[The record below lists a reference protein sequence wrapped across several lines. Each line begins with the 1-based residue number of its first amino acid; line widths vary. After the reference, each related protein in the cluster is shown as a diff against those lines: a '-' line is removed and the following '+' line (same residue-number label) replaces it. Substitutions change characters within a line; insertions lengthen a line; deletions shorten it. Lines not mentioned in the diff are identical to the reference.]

1 MSNILNKWGKTGAR
15 TSSMANT
22 LSIVLLVIIVV
33 VFSVLGTY
41 MFASTRNILVK
52 QQESMLQTKTQAIVS
67 EFDALFKEKGALVKQ
82 MSTNTLFRQY
92 IETTASATDAA
103 SSTYAAETQATL
115 AAIVKAEPSFAD
127 AWVGGLD
134 GKGFWIQND
143 GVVSAPDFE
152 IQSRPYYKP
161 IIDAD
166 GLYFSDPYIDIAA
179 GDVLMGIFYPIK
191 DDNNNMIGFAAA
203 DIAFK
208 DIPAIMES
216 YSLGS
221 TGYSMLLSKSGEILY
236 HPDQEKVL
244 KENILDSTGDMG
256 EIGKKMLAGESGVQ
270 LMNDNGERRYI
281 GYATSKDTGWSVGLT
296 ISEEEVLAELKTF
309 TWITLGG
316 FAAATLLLVIICYIT
331 LRRLLR
337 SIPQLLA
344 KIKQIEQGDL
354 TVKLDIKST
363 NEIGQIATG
372 LNSMVQKIQSMLQMV
387 GSSAQVLNQSSNDLQ
402 AISSRTAVTMN
413 DTSTAI
419 NEIANATNYQS
430 IETENIL
437 RKTGSLSSQI
447 DEIATDAQAME
458 TVVQTSADQSSQ
470 GLAVVEQLSKWSEE
484 NHQSTLAVSSIIQE
498 IDLSRNEISSFV
510 DTVKQIASQT
520 NLLAL
525 NASIEAA
532 RAGEHGRGFAVVA
545 EEVRKLAEQTAQATE
560 EINKKVNVIEEKT
573 TLSVE
578 HTMRGMKIAEENA
591 KSVEDTKHVFF
602 SINQDL
608 KDLQQ
613 RMMQITSNTANVHKH
628 KDEIFQ
634 ALEIISSTTEE
645 NSASTEEV
653 SASTQEQLDSIQQVA
668 DLSKQLNQLS
678 GKLQDELSQFKVE
691 S

>member
-1 MSNILNKWGKTGAR
+1 MSNMLNKWGKKGAR

-33 VFSVLGTY
+33 VFSVLGTF
-41 MFASTRNILVK
+41 MFTSTRNILVK

-82 MSTNTLFRQY
+82 MSTNTLFKQY
-92 IETTASATDAA
+92 IETTASAADAA

-115 AAIVKAEPSFAD
+115 AEIVKAEPSFAD
-127 AWVGGLD
+127 AWVAGLD

-143 GVVSAPDFE
+143 GVVSAPDFD

-161 IIDAD
+161 VTGAD
-166 GLYFSDPYIDIAA
+166 GLYFSDPYIDVAA

-256 EIGKKMLAGESGVQ
+256 EIGKKMLAGEHGIQ

-296 ISEEEVLAELKTF
+296 ITEKEVLGELKTF

-354 TVKLDIKST
+354 TVILDIKSN

-372 LNSMVQKIQSMLQMV
+372 LNSMVQKIQGMLQMV
-387 GSSAQVLNQSSNDLQ
+387 GSSAQILNQSSNDLQ

-437 RKTGSLSSQI
+437 CKTGSLSSQI
-447 DEIATDAQAME
+447 DEIATDTQAMG

-484 NHQSTLAVSSIIQE
+484 NHQSTQAVSSIIQE

-560 EINKKVNVIEEKT
+560 EINKKVNMIEEKT

-613 RMMQITSNTANVHKH
+613 RMMQITNNTSNVHKH

-653 SASTQEQLDSIQQVA
+653 SASTQEQLDSIEQVA

-678 GKLQDELSQFKVE
+678 GKLQEELSQFKVK

>member
-1 MSNILNKWGKTGAR
+1 MSNMLNKWGKKGAR

-33 VFSVLGTY
+33 VFSVLGTF

-82 MSTNTLFRQY
+82 MSTNTLFKQY
-92 IETTASATDAA
+92 IETTASAADAA
-103 SSTYAAETQATL
+103 SSTYAAEAQATL
-115 AAIVKAEPSFAD
+115 AEIVKAEPSFAD
-127 AWVGGLD
+127 AWVAGLD

-143 GVVSAPDFE
+143 GVVSAPDFD

-161 IIDAD
+161 VTGAD
-166 GLYFSDPYIDIAA
+166 GLYFSDPYIDVAA

-191 DDNNNMIGFAAA
+191 DANNNMIGFAAA

-256 EIGKKMLAGESGVQ
+256 EIGKKMLAGEHGIQ

-296 ISEEEVLAELKTF
+296 ITEKEVLGELKTF

-354 TVKLDIKST
+354 TVILDIKSN

-372 LNSMVQKIQSMLQMV
+372 LNSMVQKIQGMLQMV
-387 GSSAQVLNQSSNDLQ
+387 GSSAQILNQSSNDLQ

-447 DEIATDAQAME
+447 DEIATDTQAMGA
-458 TVVQTSADQSSQ
+458 VVQTSADQSSQ

-484 NHQSTLAVSSIIQE
+484 NHQSTQAVSSIIQE

-560 EINKKVNVIEEKT
+560 EINKKVNMIEEKT

-578 HTMRGMKIAEENA
+578 HTMRGMKIAKENA

-613 RMMQITSNTANVHKH
+613 RMMQITNNTSNVHKH

-653 SASTQEQLDSIQQVA
+653 SASTQEQLDSIEQVA

-678 GKLQDELSQFKVE
+678 GKLQEELSQFKVK

>member
-1 MSNILNKWGKTGAR
+1 MLKTLKRRGKTGAR

-22 LSIVLLVIIVV
+22 LALVLLIIIVV
-33 VFSVLGTY
+33 VFAVLGTF
-41 MFASTRNILVK
+41 MFTSTRNILVQ

-67 EFDALFKEKGALVKQ
+67 EFDALFKEKGSLVKQ
-82 MSTNTLFRQY
+82 MSTNKLFRQY
-92 IETTASATDAA
+92 IETTKSAAEAA
-103 SSTYAAETQATL
+103 TSTYAAETRDTL
-115 AAIVKAEPSFAD
+115 AKIVEAEPSFND
-127 AWVGGLD
+127 AWIGGMD

-143 GVVSAPDFE
+143 GVVSAPDFD
-152 IQSRPYYKP
+152 IQARPYYQSVK
-161 IIDAD
+161 DAD
-166 GLYFSDPYIDIAA
+166 GLYFSDPYIDISA
-179 GDVLMGIFYPIK
+179 GKVLMGIFYPIK

-203 DIAFK
+203 DILFSN
-208 DIPAIMES
+208 IPSIMES

-221 TGYSMLLSKSGEILY
+221 TGYSILLSKSGDILY
-236 HPDQEKVL
+236 HPDESKVL
-244 KENILDSTGDMG
+244 KENIKNTTGDMG
-256 EIGKKMLAGESGVQ
+256 EVGKKMIAGESGIQ
-270 LMNDNGERRYI
+270 LINDNGERRYV

-296 ISEEEVLAELKTF
+296 ITEKEVLAELRTF

-316 FAAATLLLVIICYIT
+316 FAAAAILLVIISYIT

-337 SIPQLLA
+337 TIPQLLS

-354 TVKLDIKST
+354 TVELDIKSN

-372 LNSMVQKIQSMLQMV
+372 LNSMVKKIQDMLKIV
-387 GSSAQVLNQSSNDLQ
+387 GNSAQVLNHSSNDLQ
-402 AISSRTAVTMN
+402 SISSRTAVTMN

-447 DEIATDAQAME
+447 DEIAADAQAMGSM
-458 TVVQTSADQSSQ
+458 VQTSVDQSGQ
-470 GLAVVEQLSKWSEE
+470 GLAVVEQLSKWSAE
-484 NHQSTLAVSSIIQE
+484 NHSSTQSISSIIQE
-498 IDLSRNEISSFV
+498 IDQSRNEISSFV

-560 EINKKVNVIEEKT
+560 EINKKVSVIEEKT
-573 TLSVE
+573 SLSVE
-578 HTMRGMKIAEENA
+578 HTMRGMKIAEENT
-591 KSVEDTKHVFF
+591 KSVEDTKQVFYN
-602 SINQDL
+602 IN
-608 KDLQQ
+608 KDLEELKL
-613 RMMQITSNTANVHKH
+613 RMAQITNSTSSVHQH

-653 SASTQEQLDSIQQVA
+653 SASTQEQLESIQQVA
-668 DLSKQLNQLS
+668 DLSNQLNQLS
-678 GKLQDELSQFKVE
+678 AKLQEELSHFKVE
-691 S
+691 

>member
-1 MSNILNKWGKTGAR
+1 MSNMLNKWGKMGAR

-33 VFSVLGTY
+33 VFAVLGTF

-82 MSTNTLFRQY
+82 MSTNTLFQQY
-92 IETTASATDAA
+92 IETTASAADAA

-127 AWVGGLD
+127 AWIAGLD

-143 GVVSAPDFE
+143 GVVSAPDFD

-161 IIDAD
+161 VTAAD

-191 DDNNNMIGFAAA
+191 DDNNNTIGFAAA

-256 EIGKKMLAGESGVQ
+256 NIGKKMLAGENGVQ

-354 TVKLDIKST
+354 TVQLDIKSN

-372 LNSMVQKIQSMLQMV
+372 LNSMVQKIQVMLQMV
-387 GSSAQVLNQSSNDLQ
+387 GSSAQILNQSSNDLQ

-447 DEIATDAQAME
+447 DEIATDAQAMG

-484 NHQSTLAVSSIIQE
+484 NHQSTQAMSSIIQE

-602 SINQDL
+602 SINKDL

-613 RMMQITSNTANVHKH
+613 RMMQITNNTSNVHKH

-653 SASTQEQLDSIQQVA
+653 SASTQEQLDSIEQVA

-678 GKLQDELSQFKVE
+678 GKLQDELSQFKVK

>member
-1 MSNILNKWGKTGAR
+1 MSNMLNKWGKTGAR

-22 LSIVLLVIIVV
+22 LSIVLLIIIVV
-33 VFSVLGTY
+33 VFAVLGTF

-82 MSTNTLFRQY
+82 MSTNTLFQQY
-92 IETTASATDAA
+92 IGTTASAADAK

-127 AWVGGLD
+127 AWVAGLD

-143 GVVSAPDFE
+143 GVVSAPDFD

-161 IIDAD
+161 VTDAD

-191 DDNNNMIGFAAA
+191 DENNTTIGFAAA

-244 KENILDSTGDMG
+244 KENILNSTGDIG
-256 EIGKKMLAGESGVQ
+256 DIGKKMLAGENGVQ

-354 TVKLDIKST
+354 TVKLDIKSN

-372 LNSMVQKIQSMLQMV
+372 LNSMVQKIQGMLQMV
-387 GSSAQVLNQSSNDLQ
+387 GSSAQILNQSSNDLQ

-447 DEIATDAQAME
+447 DEIATDAQAMG

-484 NHQSTLAVSSIIQE
+484 NHLSTQAMSSIIQE

-573 TLSVE
+573 NLSVE

-602 SINQDL
+602 SINKDL

-613 RMMQITSNTANVHKH
+613 RMMQITTNTANVHKH

-653 SASTQEQLDSIQQVA
+653 SASTQDQLNGIEQVA

-678 GKLQDELSQFKVE
+678 GKLQDELSQFKVK

>member
-1 MSNILNKWGKTGAR
+1 MSNMLNKWGKKGAR

-33 VFSVLGTY
+33 VFSVLGTF

-82 MSTNTLFRQY
+82 MSTNTLFKQY
-92 IETTASATDAA
+92 IETTASAADAA

-115 AAIVKAEPSFAD
+115 AEIVKAEPSFAD
-127 AWVGGLD
+127 AWVAGLD

-143 GVVSAPDFE
+143 GVVSAPDFD

-161 IIDAD
+161 VTGAD
-166 GLYFSDPYIDIAA
+166 GLYFSDPYIDVAA

-256 EIGKKMLAGESGVQ
+256 EIGKKMLAGEHGIQ

-296 ISEEEVLAELKTF
+296 ITEKEVLGELKTF

-354 TVKLDIKST
+354 TVILDIKSN

-372 LNSMVQKIQSMLQMV
+372 LNSMVQKIQGMLQMV
-387 GSSAQVLNQSSNDLQ
+387 GSSAQILNQSSNDLQ

-447 DEIATDAQAME
+447 DEIATDTQAMGA
-458 TVVQTSADQSSQ
+458 VVQTSADQSSQ

-484 NHQSTLAVSSIIQE
+484 NHQSTQAVSSIIQE

-560 EINKKVNVIEEKT
+560 EINKKVNMIEEKT

-613 RMMQITSNTANVHKH
+613 RMMQITNNTSNVHKH

-653 SASTQEQLDSIQQVA
+653 SASTQEQLDSIEQVA

-678 GKLQDELSQFKVE
+678 GKLQEELSQFKVK

>member
-1 MSNILNKWGKTGAR
+1 MLKTLKRRGKTGAR

-22 LSIVLLVIIVV
+22 LALVLLIIIVV
-33 VFSVLGTY
+33 VFAVLGTF
-41 MFASTRNILVK
+41 MFTSTRNILVQ

-67 EFDALFKEKGALVKQ
+67 EFDALFKEKGSLVKQ
-82 MSTNTLFRQY
+82 MSTNKLFRQY
-92 IETTASATDAA
+92 IETTKSAAEAA
-103 SSTYAAETQATL
+103 TSTYAAETRDTL
-115 AAIVKAEPSFAD
+115 AKIVEAEPSFND
-127 AWVGGLD
+127 AWIGGMD

-143 GVVSAPDFE
+143 GVVSAPDFD
-152 IQSRPYYKP
+152 IQARPYYQPVK
-161 IIDAD
+161 DTD
-166 GLYFSDPYIDIAA
+166 GLYFSDPYIDISA
-179 GDVLMGIFYPIK
+179 GKVLMGIFYPIK

-203 DIAFK
+203 DILFSN
-208 DIPAIMES
+208 IPSIMES

-221 TGYSMLLSKSGEILY
+221 TGYSILLSKNGDILY
-236 HPDQEKVL
+236 HPDESKVL
-244 KENILDSTGDMG
+244 KENIKNTTGDMG
-256 EIGKKMLAGESGVQ
+256 EVGKKMIAGESGIQ
-270 LMNDNGERRYI
+270 LINDNGERRYV

-296 ISEEEVLAELKTF
+296 ITEKEVLAELRTF

-316 FAAATLLLVIICYIT
+316 FAAAAILLVIISYIT

-337 SIPQLLA
+337 TIPQLLS

-354 TVKLDIKST
+354 TVELDIKSN

-372 LNSMVQKIQSMLQMV
+372 LNSMVKKIQDMLKIV
-387 GSSAQVLNQSSNDLQ
+387 GNSAQVLNHSSNDLQ
-402 AISSRTAVTMN
+402 SISSRTAVTMN

-447 DEIATDAQAME
+447 DEIAADAQAMGSM
-458 TVVQTSADQSSQ
+458 VQTSVDQSGQ
-470 GLAVVEQLSKWSEE
+470 GLAVVEQLSKWSAE
-484 NHQSTLAVSSIIQE
+484 NHSSTQSISSIIQE
-498 IDLSRNEISSFV
+498 IDQSRNEISSFV

-560 EINKKVNVIEEKT
+560 EINKKVSVIEEKT
-573 TLSVE
+573 SLSVE
-578 HTMRGMKIAEENA
+578 HTMRGMKIAEENT
-591 KSVEDTKHVFF
+591 KSVEDTKQVFYN
-602 SINQDL
+602 IN
-608 KDLQQ
+608 KDLEELKL
-613 RMMQITSNTANVHKH
+613 RMAQITNSTSSVHQH

-653 SASTQEQLDSIQQVA
+653 SASTQEQLESIQQVA
-668 DLSKQLNQLS
+668 DLSNQLNQLS
-678 GKLQDELSQFKVE
+678 AKLQEELSHFKVE
-691 S
+691 

>member
-1 MSNILNKWGKTGAR
+1 MSSISKKWGKKGPR

-22 LSIVLLVIIVV
+22 LAIVLLVIIVV
-33 VFSVLGTY
+33 VFAVLGTF
-41 MFASTRNILVK
+41 MFTSTRNILVQ

-67 EFDALFKEKGALVKQ
+67 EFDALFKEKGSLVKQ
-82 MSTNTLFRQY
+82 MSTNKLFRQY
-92 IETTASATDAA
+92 IETTKSAAEAA
-103 SSTYAAETQATL
+103 TSTYAAETRDTL
-115 AAIVKAEPSFAD
+115 AKIVEAEPSFND
-127 AWVGGLD
+127 AWIGGMD

-143 GVVSAPDFE
+143 GVVSAPDFD
-152 IQSRPYYKP
+152 IQARPYYQPVK
-161 IIDAD
+161 DAD
-166 GLYFSDPYIDIAA
+166 GLYFSDPYIDISA
-179 GDVLMGIFYPIK
+179 GKVLMGIFYPIK

-203 DIAFK
+203 DILFSN
-208 DIPAIMES
+208 IPSIMES

-221 TGYSMLLSKSGEILY
+221 TGYSILLSKSGDILY
-236 HPDQEKVL
+236 HPDESKVL
-244 KENILDSTGDMG
+244 KENIKNTTGDMG
-256 EIGKKMLAGESGVQ
+256 EVGKKMIAGESGIQ
-270 LMNDNGERRYI
+270 LINDNGERRYV

-296 ISEEEVLAELKTF
+296 ITEKEVLAELRTF

-316 FAAATLLLVIICYIT
+316 FAAAAILLVIISYIT

-337 SIPQLLA
+337 TIPQLLS

-354 TVKLDIKST
+354 TVELDIKSN

-372 LNSMVQKIQSMLQMV
+372 LNSMVKKIQDMLKIV
-387 GSSAQVLNQSSNDLQ
+387 GNSAQVLNHSSNDLQ
-402 AISSRTAVTMN
+402 SISSRTAVTMN

-447 DEIATDAQAME
+447 DEIAADAQAMGSM
-458 TVVQTSADQSSQ
+458 VQTSVDQSGQ
-470 GLAVVEQLSKWSEE
+470 GLAVVEQLSKWSAE
-484 NHQSTLAVSSIIQE
+484 NHSSTQSISSIIQE
-498 IDLSRNEISSFV
+498 IDQSRNEISSFV

-560 EINKKVNVIEEKT
+560 EINKKVSVIEEKT
-573 TLSVE
+573 SLSVE
-578 HTMRGMKIAEENA
+578 HTMRGMKIAEENT
-591 KSVEDTKHVFF
+591 KSVEDTKQVFYN
-602 SINQDL
+602 IN
-608 KDLQQ
+608 KDLEELKL
-613 RMMQITSNTANVHKH
+613 RMAQITNSTSSVHQH

-653 SASTQEQLDSIQQVA
+653 SASTQEQLESIQQVA
-668 DLSKQLNQLS
+668 DLSNQLNQLS
-678 GKLQDELSQFKVE
+678 AKLQEELSHFKVE
-691 S
+691 

>member
-1 MSNILNKWGKTGAR
+1 MLKTLKRRGKTGTR

-22 LSIVLLVIIVV
+22 LAAVLLIIIVV
-33 VFSVLGTY
+33 VFAVLGTF
-41 MFASTRNILVK
+41 MFTSTRNILVK

-67 EFDALFKEKGALVKQ
+67 EFDALFKEKGSLVKQ
-82 MSTNTLFRQY
+82 MSTNKLFRQY
-92 IETTASATDAA
+92 IETTKSSSEAAT
-103 SSTYAAETQATL
+103 STYAAETRDTL
-115 AAIVKAEPSFAD
+115 AKIVEAEPSFAD
-127 AWVGGLD
+127 AWIAGMD
-134 GKGFWIQND
+134 GKGFWLQND
-143 GVVSAPDFE
+143 GVVSAPDFD
-152 IQSRPYYKP
+152 IQARPYYQPVK
-161 IIDAD
+161 DAD
-166 GLYFSDPYIDIAA
+166 GLYYSDPYIDVSA
-179 GDVLMGIFYPIK
+179 GKVLMGIFYPIK

-203 DIAFK
+203 DIAFE
-208 DIPAIMES
+208 DIPSIMES

-221 TGYSMLLSKSGEILY
+221 TGYSILLSKSGEILY
-236 HPDQEKVL
+236 HPDKNKVL
-244 KENILDSTGDMG
+244 KENIKNATGDMG
-256 EIGKKMLAGESGVQ
+256 EVGKKMIAGESGIQ

-296 ISEEEVLAELKTF
+296 ISEKEVLSELRTF
-309 TWITLGG
+309 TWLTLGG
-316 FAAATLLLVIICYIT
+316 FAAAAILLVIISYIT

-337 SIPQLLA
+337 TIPQLLG

-354 TVKLDIKST
+354 TVTLDIKSN

-372 LNSMVQKIQSMLQMV
+372 LNSMVKKIQDMLKIV
-387 GSSAQVLNQSSNDLQ
+387 GNSAQVLNHSSNDLQ
-402 AISSRTAVTMN
+402 SISSRTAATMN

-447 DEIATDAQAME
+447 DEIAADAQAMGSM
-458 TVVQTSADQSSQ
+458 VQTSVDQSGQ
-470 GLAVVEQLSKWSEE
+470 GLAVVEQLSKWSAE
-484 NHQSTLAVSSIIQE
+484 NHSSTQSISSIIQE
-498 IDLSRNEISSFV
+498 IDQSRNEISSFV

-560 EINKKVNVIEEKT
+560 EINKKVSVIEEKT
-573 TLSVE
+573 SLSVE
-578 HTMRGMKIAEENA
+578 HTMRGMKIAEENT
-591 KSVEDTKHVFF
+591 KSVEDTKQVFYN
-602 SINQDL
+602 IN
-608 KDLQQ
+608 KDLEELKL
-613 RMMQITSNTANVHKH
+613 RMAQITNSTSSVHQH

-653 SASTQEQLDSIQQVA
+653 SASTQEQLESIQQVA
-668 DLSKQLNQLS
+668 DLSNQLNQLS
-678 GKLQDELSQFKVE
+678 AKLQEELSHFKVE
-691 S
+691 

>member
-1 MSNILNKWGKTGAR
+1 MSNMLNKWGKKGAR

-33 VFSVLGTY
+33 VFSVLGTF

-82 MSTNTLFRQY
+82 MSTNTLFKQY
-92 IETTASATDAA
+92 IETTASAADAA

-115 AAIVKAEPSFAD
+115 AEIVKAEPSFAD
-127 AWVGGLD
+127 AWVAGLD

-143 GVVSAPDFE
+143 GVVSAPDFD

-161 IIDAD
+161 VTGAD
-166 GLYFSDPYIDIAA
+166 GLYFSDPYIDVAA

-256 EIGKKMLAGESGVQ
+256 EIGKKMLAGENGIQ

-296 ISEEEVLAELKTF
+296 ITEKEVLGELKTF

-354 TVKLDIKST
+354 TVILDIKSN

-372 LNSMVQKIQSMLQMV
+372 LNSMVQKIQVMLQMV
-387 GSSAQVLNQSSNDLQ
+387 GSSAQILNQSSNDLQ

-458 TVVQTSADQSSQ
+458 SVVQTSADQSSQ

-484 NHQSTLAVSSIIQE
+484 NHQSTQAVSSIIQE

-602 SINQDL
+602 SINRDL

-613 RMMQITSNTANVHKH
+613 RMMQITNNTSNVHKH

-653 SASTQEQLDSIQQVA
+653 SASTQEQLDSIEQVA
-668 DLSKQLNQLS
+668 DLSKQLNLLS
-678 GKLQDELSQFKVE
+678 GKLQDELSQFKVK